1 MIRRLTI
8 RFLFPLFVL
17 LGAATTSRAQYYSIN
32 IDLKTAAAMQAAYSA
47 GAAGEALYNEQL
59 KSILEH
65 YRGAETAAAGIF
77 SSEYLR
83 RRALTDLGGRARR
96 RTGTTA
102 ESTTWSRPASCRRSG
117 PLRG

>member
-1 MIRRLTI
+1 MVIL
-8 RFLFPLFVL
+8 VL
-17 LGAATTSRAQYYSIN
+17 LGVPATLRAQYYSIN

-47 GAAGEALYNEQL
+47 GAAGEAFYNEQL

-83 RRALTDLGGRARR
+83 RRALTDLGRARR
-96 RTGTTA
+96 RTGTTGG
-102 ESTTWSRPASCRRSG
+102 STTWSQRVSCRRCG
-117 PLRG
+117 PSRG